1 VTLHPAKLLIAYLV
15 ESSGETEIEAT
26 ATEMAITLQKCIVVQ
41 HLQTRQILWSML
53 FAESAAV
60 LLSSRNSTEDVLL
73 SKMGES
79 KIAVFAIFGPA
90 KFCIGVDLQHPRW
103 MLLKT
108 MKLHRLRLRVG
119 RNC

>member
-79 KIAVFAIFGPA
+79 KMFKFAKDQFG
-90 KFCIGVDLQHPRW
+90 KLQYLQFLDPPSFVLEW
-103 MLLKT
+103 ICNT
-108 MKLHRLRLRVG
+108 PDG
-119 RNC
+119 CC